1 MRNSKGVKMGRKKS
15 IKEKDLLA
23 AIEDSNG
30 FVTTIAA
37 RLHCSWH
44 AADNAIKASPAA
56 IQAIKDEEE
65 KTLDFVE
72 GKAITKIN
80 EGDGAMIRFYLAT
93 KGKKRGFTYDEK
105 LEADESAEDNNINVI
120 CDTPDVEP
128 VDPATA
134 EGDEWI

>member
-44 AADNAIKASPAA
+44 AADNAIKASALA
-56 IQAIKDEEE
+56 LQAIKDEEE

-105 LEADESAEDNNINVI
+105 LEADESAEDSNINVI
-120 CDTPDVEP
+120 CDTPDAEP

-134 EGDEWI
+134 EGDE

>member
-1 MRNSKGVKMGRKKS
+1 MGRKKS

-44 AADNAIKASPAA
+44 AADNAIKASALA
-56 IQAIKDEEE
+56 LQAIKDEEE

-72 GKAITKIN
+72 GKAIKKIN

-105 LEADESAEDNNINVI
+105 LETDESAEDNEVNVI
-120 CDTPDVEP
+120 CDGEDVEP

-134 EGDEWI
+134 EGDE

>member
-1 MRNSKGVKMGRKKS
+1 MGRKKS

-93 KGKKRGFTYDEK
+93 KGKKRGYTYDEK
-105 LEADESAEDNNINVI
+105 LEADESAEDSNINVI

-134 EGDEWI
+134 EGDE

>member
-1 MRNSKGVKMGRKKS
+1 MGRKKS

-23 AIEDSNG
+23 AIENSNG

-44 AADNAIKASPAA
+44 AADNAIKASAA
-56 IQAIKDEEE
+56 ALQAIKDEEE

-72 GKAITKIN
+72 GKAIKKIN

-105 LEADESAEDNNINVI
+105 LEADETAEDNNINVI
-120 CDTPDVEP
+120 CDTPDAEP

-134 EGDEWI
+134 EGDE

>member
-1 MRNSKGVKMGRKKS
+1 MGRKKS
-15 IKEKDLLA
+15 IKEKDLLV

-44 AADNAIKASPAA
+44 AADNAIKASAA
-56 IQAIKDEEE
+56 ALQAIKDEEE

-72 GKAITKIN
+72 GKAIKKIN

-93 KGKKRGFTYDEK
+93 KGKKRGFTYEEK
-105 LEADESAEDNNINVI
+105 LEADETTEDNEVNVI

-128 VDPATA
+128 VDPATE
-134 EGDEWI
+134 EGDE

>member
-44 AADNAIKASPAA
+44 AADNAIKASAA
-56 IQAIKDEEE
+56 ALQAIKDEEE

-72 GKAITKIN
+72 GKAIERIKAD
-80 EGDGAMIRFYLAT
+80 DGAMIRFYLAT
-93 KGKKRGFTYDEK
+93 KGKKRGYTYDEK
-105 LEADESAEDNNINVI
+105 LETDESAEDSNINVI

-128 VDPATA
+128 VDPETA
-134 EGDEWI
+134 EGDE

>member
-1 MRNSKGVKMGRKKS
+1 MGRKKS

-44 AADNAIKASPAA
+44 AADNAIKASAA
-56 IQAIKDEEE
+56 AMQAIKDEEE

-105 LEADESAEDNNINVI
+105 LETDESAEDNNINVI
-120 CDTPDVEP
+120 CDSEDVEP

-134 EGDEWI
+134 EVDE

>member
-1 MRNSKGVKMGRKKS
+1 MGRKKS

-44 AADNAIKASPAA
+44 AADNAIKASLAA
-56 IQAIKDEEE
+56 LQAIKDEEE

-72 GKAITKIN
+72 GKAIKKIN

-93 KGKKRGFTYDEK
+93 KGKKRGFTYEEK
-105 LEADESAEDNNINVI
+105 LEADESAEDNEVNVI
-120 CDTPDVEP
+120 CDGEDVEP

-134 EGDEWI
+134 EGDE

>member
-1 MRNSKGVKMGRKKS
+1 MGRKKS

-44 AADNAIKASPAA
+44 AADNAIKASALA
-56 IQAIKDEEE
+56 LQAIKDEEE

-72 GKAITKIN
+72 GKAIKKIN

-105 LEADESAEDNNINVI
+105 METDESAEDSNINVV
-120 CDTPDVEP
+120 CDTPDAEP

-134 EGDEWI
+134 EGDE

>member
-1 MRNSKGVKMGRKKS
+1 MGRKKS

-23 AIEDSNG
+23 AIDDSNG

-44 AADNAIKASPAA
+44 AADNAIKASAA
-56 IQAIKDEEE
+56 ALQAIKDEEE

-72 GKAITKIN
+72 GKAINKIN

-93 KGKKRGFTYDEK
+93 KGKKRGFTYEEK
-105 LEADESAEDNNINVI
+105 LEADETAEDNNINVI
-120 CDTPDVEP
+120 CDTPDAEP
-128 VDPATA
+128 ADPKTA
-134 EGDEWI
+134 DGDE

>member
-1 MRNSKGVKMGRKKS
+1 MGRKK
-15 IKEKDLLA
+15 IVKEKDLLA

-44 AADNAIKASPAA
+44 AADNAIKASAA
-56 IQAIKDEEE
+56 AMQAIKDEEE

-72 GKAITKIN
+72 GKAIKKIN

-93 KGKKRGFTYDEK
+93 KGKKRGFTYEEK
-105 LEADESAEDNNINVI
+105 LEADESAEDSNINVV
-120 CDTPDVEP
+120 CDTPDAEP

-134 EGDEWI
+134 EGDE

>member
-44 AADNAIKASPAA
+44 AADNAIKASALA
-56 IQAIKDEEE
+56 LQAIKDEEE

-72 GKAITKIN
+72 GKAIERIKAD
-80 EGDGAMIRFYLAT
+80 DGAMIRFYLAT
-93 KGKKRGFTYDEK
+93 KGKKRGYTYDEK

-120 CDTPDVEP
+120 CDTPDAEP

-134 EGDEWI
+134 EGDE

>member
-1 MRNSKGVKMGRKKS
+1 MGRKKS

-44 AADNAIKASPAA
+44 AADNAIKASAA
-56 IQAIKDEEE
+56 ALQAIKDEEE

-72 GKAITKIN
+72 GKAIKKIN

-93 KGKKRGFTYDEK
+93 KGKKRGYTYDEK
-105 LEADESAEDNNINVI
+105 LETDESAEDSNINVI
-120 CDTPDVEP
+120 CDTPDAEP

-134 EGDEWI
+134 EGDE

>member
-1 MRNSKGVKMGRKKS
+1 MGRKKS

-23 AIEDSNG
+23 AIKDSNG

-44 AADNAIKASPAA
+44 AADNAIKASAA
-56 IQAIKDEEE
+56 ALQAIKDEEE

-72 GKAITKIN
+72 GKAIKKIN

-120 CDTPDVEP
+120 CDTPDAEP

-134 EGDEWI
+134 EGDE

>member
-1 MRNSKGVKMGRKKS
+1 MGRKKS

-44 AADNAIKASPAA
+44 AADNAIKASALA
-56 IQAIKDEEE
+56 LQAIKDEEE

-72 GKAITKIN
+72 GKAIKKIN

-105 LEADESAEDNNINVI
+105 MEADETAEDNNINVI

-134 EGDEWI
+134 EGDE

>member
-1 MRNSKGVKMGRKKS
+1 MGRKKS
-15 IKEKDLLA
+15 IKEKDLLV

-44 AADNAIKASPAA
+44 AADNAIKASAA
-56 IQAIKDEEE
+56 ALQAIKDEEE

-72 GKAITKIN
+72 GKAIKKIN

-93 KGKKRGFTYDEK
+93 KGKKRGYTYDEK
-105 LEADESAEDNNINVI
+105 LEADDSAEDNEVNVI
-120 CDTPDVEP
+120 CDGEDVEP
-128 VDPATA
+128 VDLVTV
-134 EGDEWI
+134 EGDE

>member
-1 MRNSKGVKMGRKKS
+1 MGRKKR

-44 AADNAIKASPAA
+44 AADNAIKASAA
-56 IQAIKDEEE
+56 ALQAIKDEEE

-72 GKAITKIN
+72 GKAIKKIN

-93 KGKKRGFTYDEK
+93 KGKKRGYTYDEK
-105 LEADESAEDNNINVI
+105 LEADESAEDSNINVV
-120 CDTPDVEP
+120 CDTPDAEP

-134 EGDEWI
+134 EGDE

>member
-1 MRNSKGVKMGRKKS
+1 MGRKKS
-15 IKEKDLLA
+15 IKEKDLLV

-44 AADNAIKASPAA
+44 AADNAIKASALA
-56 IQAIKDEEE
+56 LQAIKDEEE

-72 GKAITKIN
+72 GKAIKKIN

-93 KGKKRGFTYDEK
+93 KGKKRGYTYDEK
-105 LEADESAEDNNINVI
+105 LETDESAEDSNINVV
-120 CDTPDVEP
+120 CDTPDAEP

-134 EGDEWI
+134 EGDE

>member
-1 MRNSKGVKMGRKKS
+1 MGRKKS

-44 AADNAIKASPAA
+44 AADNAIKASALA
-56 IQAIKDEEE
+56 LQAIKDEEE

-72 GKAITKIN
+72 GKAIKKIN

-93 KGKKRGFTYDEK
+93 KGKKRGFTYEEK

-120 CDTPDVEP
+120 CDTPDAEP

-134 EGDEWI
+134 EGDEWT

>member
-1 MRNSKGVKMGRKKS
+1 MGRKKS

-44 AADNAIKASPAA
+44 AADNAIKASAA
-56 IQAIKDEEE
+56 ALQAIKDEEE

-72 GKAITKIN
+72 GKAIKKIN

-93 KGKKRGFTYDEK
+93 KGKKRGYTYDEK
-105 LEADESAEDNNINVI
+105 LETDESAEDNNINVI
-120 CDTPDVEP
+120 CDTPDAEP

-134 EGDEWI
+134 EGDE

>member
-1 MRNSKGVKMGRKKS
+1 MGRKKS

-23 AIEDSNG
+23 AIENSNG

-56 IQAIKDEEE
+56 MQAIKDEEE

-93 KGKKRGFTYDEK
+93 KGKKRGFTYDDK
-105 LEADESAEDNNINVI
+105 LEADENAEDSNINVI
-120 CDTPDVEP
+120 CDTPDAEP

-134 EGDEWI
+134 EGDE

>member
-1 MRNSKGVKMGRKKS
+1 MGRKKS

-44 AADNAIKASPAA
+44 AADNAIKASALA
-56 IQAIKDEEE
+56 LQAIKDEEE

-72 GKAITKIN
+72 GKAIKKIN
-80 EGDGAMIRFYLAT
+80 EGDGTMIRFYLAT
-93 KGKKRGFTYDEK
+93 KGKKRGYTYDEK
-105 LEADESAEDNNINVI
+105 LEADETAEDNNINVV
-120 CDTPDVEP
+120 CDTPDAEP

-134 EGDEWI
+134 EGDE